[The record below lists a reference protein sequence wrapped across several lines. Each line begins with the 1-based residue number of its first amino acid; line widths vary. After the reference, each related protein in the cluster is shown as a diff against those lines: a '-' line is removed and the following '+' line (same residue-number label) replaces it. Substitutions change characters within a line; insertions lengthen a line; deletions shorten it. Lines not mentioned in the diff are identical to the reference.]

1 VISGDLW
8 SYNWE
13 KDVFVVS
20 PEPDTHCHD
29 IDISKHRCLILG
41 TDGCWNML
49 NAKTAVDEVCSVEK
63 SNEQHMLNP
72 QCGKQ
77 WINPSKRLVDCAIA
91 KWNCNQL
98 RADNTSVVTV
108 MLDPPGPPRAQVLKR
123 QRELLASSGT
133 PERGSMALV
142 TNKEEPEQ
150 QPQRPSLSSPAST
163 AAPGLSIISRFPNAA
178 NLKERNLAESGPGSS
193 SHNRVLHD
201 FQPRTGKP
209 LDRLSTSAKMYIK
222 ADSTADDNVDNED
235 IEDRGSTPTTV
246 GMDADEENIQCNEV
260 SSSDD
265 GKSSSTSPRRG
276 LKRSA
281 TALTPKLSREL
292 SALQIDRSIS
302 DLTPLRGRTRSCS
315 ESDQNSDT
323 ENEAPKAHNSKETPK
338 KKFEMREE
346 ESTTQRINIHF
357 LRSKEAKVKKS
368 SSIAGVPQVANPAS
382 SPTTV
387 MSLRPRPAMSPM
399 TSTSMTTPNRKRKPE
414 ELVSSPTPKSPRMM
428 PIVNTKPVMTRSRT
442 ARVLQLKK

>member
-1 VISGDLW
+1 LISGDLW

-77 WINPSKRLVDCAIA
+77 WINPSKRLVDCAID

-123 QRELLASSGT
+123 QRELLASSGI

-142 TNKEEPEQ
+142 TNKEEFPERQPQ
-150 QPQRPSLSSPAST
+150 QPSSSASKAT
-163 AAPGLSIISRFPNAA
+163 SEKGLSIISRFPNAA
-178 NLKERNLAESGPGSS
+178 NLKERNLADGVDP

-209 LDRLSTSAKMYIK
+209 IDRLSTSHKMINRP
-222 ADSTADDNVDNED
+222 DSTADSNVDTDDMDD
-235 IEDRGSTPTTV
+235 IEDRETDTPDTV
-246 GMDADEENIQCNEV
+246 ILDDDEENIQCNEV

-265 GKSSSTSPRRG
+265 GKSLKSPRRG
-276 LKRSA
+276 GLKRSTTSA
-281 TALTPKLSREL
+281 LALTPKLSREL
-292 SALQIDRSIS
+292 SALQIDRSAN
-302 DLTPLRGRTRSCS
+302 RGRTRSCS
-315 ESDQNSDT
+315 ESEVNNSDT
-323 ENEAPKAHNSKETPK
+323 ENEAPKAHNSSTK
-338 KKFEMREE
+338 KKFELREE
-346 ESTTQRINIHF
+346 ESATQKMLKNNPHF

-368 SSIAGVPQVANPAS
+368 ASIAGVPSANNPVPS

-387 MSLRPRPAMSPM
+387 MSLRPRPAISADQG
-399 TSTSMTTPNRKRKPE
+399 SSRKRKPE
-414 ELVSSPTPKSPRMM
+414 LEVSSPTPKSPRMM